1 MSVVVSVAEAEL
13 SEKVAQQYERI
24 REVLQVDEVPA
35 VFRHFAVVPSLLSD
49 LSMNFRKFVLGNGKL
64 ELRRRL
70 LIATAVAGHFA
81 SQSWLEF
88 LESLADRHG
97 IKREELLEAK
107 AVASAN
113 SMYNSLFKFRDLS
126 GTDIFNGM
134 AIGLRA
140 HTFAGTSLDEGT
152 VELINI
158 AVSNI
163 NGCKPCT
170 SGHVQKAQALNVSDE
185 AIYEAIQCAST
196 IVCGA
201 QFLRS
206 IGVA

>member
-1 MSVVVSVAEAEL
+1 MSFVVSVADAEV
-13 SEKVAQQYERI
+13 SEKVTQQYERI
-24 REVLQVDEVPA
+24 REALQVEEVPS

-49 LSMNFRKFVLGNGKL
+49 FSMNFRKFVLGSGKL
-64 ELRRRL
+64 EFRRRL
-70 LIATAVAGHFA
+70 LIATAVAGQFG
-81 SQSWLEF
+81 SRSWLEF
-88 LESLADRHG
+88 LESLADRNG
-97 IKREELLEAK
+97 IKRDELTDAK
-107 AVASAN
+107 AVAAAN

-126 GTDIFNGM
+126 GTEIFNGM

-140 HTFAGTSLDEGT
+140 HTFAGTSLDEAT

-158 AVSNI
+158 AISNI

-170 SGHVQKAQALNVSDE
+170 SGHVQKAQTLNVSDE